1 MKNVEIAL
9 CDSDEDYILRFASY
23 LMSELEVGVHIFT
36 TPESFFADDGDY
48 DITIMT
54 EEFDEIFAFRPN
66 QNVGQRFIL
75 CESNNCDME
84 NGI

>member
-54 EEFDEIFAFRPN
+54 
-66 QNVGQRFIL
+66 
-75 CESNNCDME
+75 
-84 NGI
+84 